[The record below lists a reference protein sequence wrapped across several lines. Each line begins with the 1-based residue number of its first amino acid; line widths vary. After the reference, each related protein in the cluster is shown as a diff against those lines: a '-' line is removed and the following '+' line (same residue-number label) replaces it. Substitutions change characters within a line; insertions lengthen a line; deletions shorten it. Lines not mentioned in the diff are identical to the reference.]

1 MQTPLHISPSP
12 PHHGALVPIFEVN
25 PSVEITTP
33 KMITV
38 ESIQIQYSQT
48 VLLNF
53 NAVTWPHV
61 AVGTLVPTTLQ
72 TVPDS
77 VWN

>member
-1 MQTPLHISPSP
+1 VPS
-12 PHHGALVPIFEVN
+12 FEVN
-25 PSVEITTP
+25 PSVEITTQ
-33 KMITV
+33 KMITA

>member
-1 MQTPLHISPSP
+1 MPT
-12 PHHGALVPIFEVN
+12 FEVN
-25 PSVEITTP
+25 PPTEITTP
-33 KMITV
+33 KIITV

-53 NAVTWPHV
+53 SAVTWPHV
-61 AVGTLVPTTLQ
+61 SVGTLVPTTLQ